1 MQGKGIIKAL
11 FAVLI
16 LVTLYQVLLWFQTN
30 KVEKAGERLC
40 SDSTEASCYSEYL
53 DSVSN
58 ANVFEIPLIRKFTY
72 SDLKSQQIGLGL
84 DLKGGMSATLQV
96 DLQEHLRKVADK
108 KEGEDP
114 IFDQALANTQ
124 SRMASVQS
132 DFLTVF
138 AQEWDAVSGGRKLG
152 DVFSFNDKY
161 SGEITLNSSTAEVV
175 DVLRED
181 TKDVVKQTYNMLLQR
196 IDKLGVVQP
205 NLTLD
210 ESRDLIMAELPGI
223 ENPTRAEGMLETTAK
238 LEFWK
243 TYDVSTMFKG
253 LQEYNEELKKA
264 ERDTTMNDSLF
275 ALQAGPLFETVR
287 PTGFPGPIVG
297 LVDKN
302 KVDKAMEYLNS
313 PNIKRYI
320 PADAVF
326 KLGRKTIED
335 ADGNPTQDYQVYV
348 IKAGYDG
355 EAPLKGDIVRS
366 AGVQTDPQSGTGV
379 SVQMQGDGPTI
390 WCEMTTEAYQKKSN
404 IAIALD
410 DAVVSAPGVNDGPI
424 CGGSTFISGGFTVQ
438 EAGDLADILEIGS
451 LPAAPKII
459 QKASVGPTL
468 GKENIQTSITAII
481 VGFILVLLFMIAYYS
496 GSGIVSILALLANIV
511 FIFAGLS
518 SQGAV
523 MTLPGIAGIVLTIGM
538 AVDANVIIY
547 ERIREELRNDKSL
560 LLAIKDG
567 FRHSYSAII
576 DANVTTLLTAFVLS
590 YFGMG
595 PVKGFAVVL
604 IWGVIMSVI
613 TAVLLGRLIIDWW
626 TISKQ
631 KNLSFSM
638 GWSERLFT
646 DLKVDWIGKR
656 KMAYAFSGIVIGMGI
671 LSMVFQGFD
680 LGVDFAGGHNYT
692 VEFPQGTNVD
702 TDKIKQALSGPF
714 GGEPIVK
721 TFDNTSNRF
730 AITTKYGTTLTDVED
745 VSKEVMNKLHE
756 GINALAGGN
765 VDREAFENPKSDGAK
780 IITSNIVGPTIADDI
795 RTSSIKAT
803 LAALLLIF
811 LYIFIRFRKWQFSL
825 GAVAALFHD
834 VLFTLG
840 IFSMGWK
847 LGLFSMEIDQ
857 AFIAA
862 ILTVVGYS
870 INDTVVVF
878 DRIREYI
885 NTYSGK
891 SKTELI
897 NAAVSSTVSR
907 TVITSLTTLFVIL
920 ILFIFGSGSIKGFAF
935 ALLIGVIIGTYSS
948 IFIAT
953 PIVHDT
959 TSELK
964 ATEKKKQEGSTLA
977 RKKAIN
983 TRP

>member
-30 KVEKAGERLC
+30 KVEKAGERQC
-40 SDSTEASCYSEYL
+40 NGDSSCYSEYL

-58 ANVFEIPLIRKFTY
+58 VNVFQIPLIRKFTY
-72 SDLKSQQIGLGL
+72 SDLKGQQIGLGL

-108 KEGEDP
+108 KKGDDP
-114 IFDQALANTQ
+114 VFDQALANTQ
-124 SRMASVQS
+124 SKMASVQS

-138 AQEWDAVSGGRKLG
+138 AQEWDAIAGGRKLG
-152 DVFSFNDKY
+152 EIFSFNDKY
-161 SGEITLNSSTAEVV
+161 SGDITLSSTTAEVV

-181 TKDVVKQTYNMLLQR
+181 TKNVVKQTYNMLLQR
-196 IDKLGVVQP
+196 IDRSGLIQP

-210 ESRDLIMAELPGI
+210 ESRELIMAELPGV
-223 ENPTRAEGMLETTAK
+223 ENPRRAEELLTGTAK

-243 TYDVSTMFKG
+243 TYDVSTLFKG

-264 ERDTTMNDSLF
+264 ERDSIMDDSTF
-275 ALQAGPLFETVR
+275 ALQAGPLFETIR
-287 PTGFPGPIVG
+287 PSGFSGPIFG
-297 LVDKN
+297 LVNKN
-302 KVDKAMEYLNS
+302 KVGKAMEYLNS

-326 KLGRKTIED
+326 KIGRKTIED
-335 ADGNPTQDYQVYV
+335 ADGNSTQDYQVYV

-366 AGVQTDPQSGTGV
+366 ASVQTDPQSGTGV

-390 WCEMTTEAYQKKSN
+390 WCEMTTEAFQNKSN

-410 DAVVSAPGVNDGPI
+410 DEVVSAPSVTDGPI
-424 CGGSTFISGGFTVQ
+424 CGGTTFISGGFTVQ

-468 GKENIQTSITAII
+468 GKENIKTSVTAII

-518 SQGAV
+518 SQGAI

-576 DANVTTLLTAFVLS
+576 DANVTTLLTAAVLS

-595 PVKGFAVVL
+595 PVKGFAIVL

-626 TISKQ
+626 TIDKQ
-631 KNLSFSM
+631 RNLSFSM
-638 GWSERLFT
+638 GWSEKMFANL
-646 DLKVDWIGKR
+646 DIDWMGKR
-656 KMAYAFSGIVIGMGI
+656 KFAYAFSAIVIGMGLI
-671 LSMVFQGFD
+671 SMYFQGFD

-692 VEFPQGTNVD
+692 VEFPAGTDVD
-702 TDKIKQALSGPF
+702 TDKIKKALTAPF
-714 GGEPIVK
+714 NGNEPIVK
-721 TFDNTSNRF
+721 TFDGTNNRF
-730 AITTKYGTTLTDVED
+730 AITTKYGTLLEGDSISER
-745 VSKEVMNKLHE
+745 VMDKLHA
-756 GINALAGGN
+756 GINTLAGGN
-765 VDREAFENPKSDGAK
+765 VNREAFENPIGTGARV
-780 IITSNIVGPTIADDI
+780 ITSNIVGPTIADDI
-795 RTSSIKAT
+795 RDSSIKAT

-891 SKTELI
+891 TKTELI

-920 ILFIFGSGSIKGFAF
+920 ILFVFGSGSIKGFAF

-953 PIVHDT
+953 PLVHDT
-959 TSELK
+959 TSELL
-964 ATEKKKQEGSTLA
+964 ATEKKKEEGSTLA

-983 TRP
+983 VRP